1 MKWKQRNLVRKSPLL
16 IESLKSDKKMGRSKI
31 MKMSS
36 RKLKK
41 IKDPECLL
49 YRTVLINN
57 TVDLLKSHK
66 TNTDTKLSNTYGQF
80 NEEYQNCSKYSPEE
94 EMILNSIQL
103 PDLITPISDRT
114 LDDHVKRDQCRD
126 TKKTPAHNKGITDDK
141 EDKKKEQP
149 TKAKSNHYKSVFS
162 QQLSCLDNSI
172 AYSVSNYLRAA

>member
-1 MKWKQRNLVRKSPLL
+1 
-16 IESLKSDKKMGRSKI
+16 MGRSKI

-36 RKLKK
+36 KKLKK
-41 IKDPECLL
+41 MKDPECLL

-57 TVDLLKSHK
+57 TVKLLKSHK
-66 TNTDTKLSNTYGQF
+66 TNTDTKLPDTYRQF
-80 NEEYQNCSKYSPEE
+80 SEDYHNCSKYSPEE

-114 LDDHVKRDQCRD
+114 LDDHVKRDHCRD
-126 TKKTPAHNKGITDDK
+126 TKKIPAHSKSITDDK
-141 EDKKKEQP
+141 EDKKKEQS
-149 TKAKSNHYKSVFS
+149 TKAKLNHCKSDFS